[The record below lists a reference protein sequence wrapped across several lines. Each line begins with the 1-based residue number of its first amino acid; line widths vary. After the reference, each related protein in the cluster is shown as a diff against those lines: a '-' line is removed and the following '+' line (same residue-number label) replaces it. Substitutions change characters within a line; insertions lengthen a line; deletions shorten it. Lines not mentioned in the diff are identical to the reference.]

1 MRACLSVCILSAFL
15 CLNGCAVLVPQTA
28 TTAATSVAT
37 STGTHT
43 AYNEGLP
50 PTGGTMDGK
59 AKFFD
64 FKGISIPPNL
74 GLEKDRSFIF
84 TVGNVRAGVLAFKGR
99 LEFLSL
105 CNYFRESMAQNKWEF
120 LASSSFPQT
129 ALFFAKDDR
138 TCIIRVW
145 ETNIY
150 THVEVWVTPSR
161 NLVRQQESLVR

>member
-1 MRACLSVCILSAFL
+1 M
-15 CLNGCAVLVPQTA
+15 VPQTA

-43 AYNEGLP
+43 AYTEGLP
-50 PTGGTMDGK
+50 PSGGTMDGK
-59 AKFFD
+59 ERFFD
-64 FKGISIPPNL
+64 FQGISIPPKL

-84 TVGNVRAGVLAFKGR
+84 SVGNIRAGVLAFKGR

-120 LASSSFPQT
+120 LASSRFPQT

-145 ETNIY
+145 ETQIF

-161 NLVRQQESLVR
+161 KLVRQYESLSR